1 MSASSGFQ
9 QITCQLLAVTLVA
22 LMVASLRCTGQ
33 DLPTVFTYVYLL
45 VQVIN
50 SFLHRF
56 TGMPMEKIEKESDRD
71 NFLSPVVAK
80 DFGLID
86 SVIGGGLTAETR
98 QKLHA
103 GVALA
108 A

>member
-1 MSASSGFQ
+1 ML
-9 QITCQLLAVTLVA
+9 TYVTLV
-22 LMVASLRCTGQ
+22 
-33 DLPTVFTYVYLL
+33 P
-45 VQVIN
+45 QVIN
-50 SFLHRF
+50 SFLHNY

-71 NFLSPVVAK
+71 NFLSPVTAK
-80 DFGLID
+80 EFGLID